1 MTDKI
6 PIACGGTVPPDHLYV
21 ERSEDSEFEQQVR
34 LNRWVNLY
42 GARMMGKSSL
52 AVRVQRKLRAS
63 GFAAGYASLEEVI
76 HDESRPPSQSEFF
89 SGLYELWESNLGLNL
104 DSSNDRQALFVPSAN
119 QPMINAGT
127 AFRELI
133 NRLLLSCGSNHLVL
147 ILDEIDVLARLPY
160 GTEIVNGIRLMHE
173 MRGRDPQRYGGL
185 ILALVGLR
193 PLSALAKPSRGA
205 AALFCKS
212 VKLEDLPAHD
222 DAIETINSALP
233 DVPNVKK
240 VVERVLWHTRGQPIL
255 TMLMV
260 DKWRSHIT
268 PTLEEVEQIASDFAG
283 RKVADT
289 DILYDNAKRLIME
302 DKKNAVPALSTYIG
316 LLDRDPVSQQIVG
329 EGADLL
335 QVSGLVCARQGK
347 LEIKCPIFERA
358 FDKKWADSAMSEFG
372 TFKRRVKVSHS
383 KSDRKKVC
391 IINTGGTI
399 GMVEHGTKVEAPE
412 SAEEFLSYHPELAE
426 LADVE
431 FDQVFAHDS
440 INIYPAEWSFLAQYI
455 YDRRRHGYAGFVVAH
470 GTDTMTFTASAVAFA
485 LGPNLSF
492 PVVFTGAQTTP
503 DRYHGDART
512 NLYRAVLTAQEALHE
527 VVICFGDRVFRACRA
542 QKRDDQRFDGF
553 ESPTYP
559 ELALITEEVNIRREL
574 LRPAPHPGVDIQ
586 LQNKFMSG
594 VLEISLYPGLEPD
607 FFMNLLRPLDEGQ
620 GPRCNGVII
629 QTLGAGNIAT
639 RDPYSFLP
647 FVRRTVHEQKIP
659 VLVTS
664 QYPPDPESYK
674 KYSPAKEPVDV
685 GAIHAGNMTSAT
697 AVSKF
702 RWVLAQ
708 VEGIPDDVKRLE
720 QVKRMMIEIDY
731 VGELAKPTKK

>member
-1 MTDKI
+1 MSEEI
-6 PIACGGTVPPDHLYV
+6 PIQCGGTVPPDYLYV
-21 ERSEDSEFEQQVR
+21 ERSEDSRFEQHIR

-52 AVRVQRKLRAS
+52 AVRAQRNLRAS
-63 GFAAGYASLEEVI
+63 EFAVGYATLEAVV
-76 HDESRPPSQSEFF
+76 HDENRPPSKSEFF
-89 SGLYELWESNLGLNL
+89 SGLYDLWESDLGLNPI
-104 DSSNDRQALFVPSAN
+104 SPMGHPTFEPSTNSAALG
-119 QPMINAGT
+119 AGT
-127 AFRELI
+127 AFRELV
-133 NRLLLSCGSNHLVL
+133 NRLLLSCGSNRLVL
-147 ILDEIDVLARLPY
+147 ILDEIDVLRRLPY
-160 GTEIVNGIRLMHE
+160 GSEIVNEFRLMHE
-173 MRGRDPQRYGGL
+173 LRGQDPQRYGGL
-185 ILALVGLR
+185 TLVLVGLR
-193 PLSALAKPSRGA
+193 PLKALSEAPRGA
-205 AALFCKS
+205 AAQFCIS
-212 VKLEDLPAHD
+212 VRLEDLPTHEVAVQ
-222 DAIETINSALP
+222 TIRSALP
-233 DVPNVKK
+233 RVPDIERAI
-240 VVERVLWHTRGQPIL
+240 ERVLWHTRGQPIL
-255 TMLMV
+255 TMLMI
-260 DKWRSHIT
+260 DKWRLHDS
-268 PTLEEVEQIASDFAG
+268 PTLEEVEKIASDFAG

-289 DILYDNAKRLIME
+289 EVLFDNAKRLIME
-302 DKKNAVPALSTYIG
+302 DHKNCVTALSTYIG
-316 LLDRDPVSQQIVG
+316 LLDRDPVSQQNVG
-329 EGADLL
+329 SGADLL
-335 QVSGLVCARQGK
+335 QVSGLVCTRDGK

-358 FDKKWADSAMSEFG
+358 FDKNWAESCSSEFG
-372 TFKRRVKVSHS
+372 SSPRQVRVAARKA
-383 KSDRKKVC
+383 DRKKVC

-399 GMVEHGTKVEAPE
+399 GMVEHGTIVEAPD

-440 INIYPAEWSFLAQYI
+440 INIYPAEWSFLAKYI
-455 YDRRRHGYAGFVVAH
+455 YERRRNGYAGFVVAH

-503 DRYHGDART
+503 DKYHGDART
-512 NLYRAVLTAQEALHE
+512 NLYRAVLTAQESLHE

-559 ELALITEEVNIRREL
+559 ELALITDEVNIRREL

-607 FFMNLLRPLDEGQ
+607 FFMSLLRPFDDGQ

-708 VEGIPDDVKRLE
+708 VEGIADDVARID
-720 QVKRMMIEIDY
+720 QVRRMMIEIDY